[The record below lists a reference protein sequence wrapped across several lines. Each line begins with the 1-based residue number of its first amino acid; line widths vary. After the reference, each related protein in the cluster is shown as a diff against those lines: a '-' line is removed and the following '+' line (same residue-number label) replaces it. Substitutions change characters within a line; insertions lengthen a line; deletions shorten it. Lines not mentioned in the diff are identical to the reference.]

1 MWLVAERQLTTS
13 VREMEGTFNMTQR
26 DMETHWRGL
35 EQLRKQTLIWPEPVN
50 LLADGAKLLTYEI
63 IRASATALGEPFPN
77 IVVEKE
83 PTGELVEEI
92 RCGVKK
98 CVLKREFSGF
108 SRHVFYPGKSGAVE
122 RFRALRKREEE
133 IFGGGESTI
142 FPRPRWFLQP
152 FLPGL
157 LLLGEYRAFFVN
169 GTLLNIVTTTP
180 IEQDAT
186 RLEVQPVIL
195 SWPSDLF
202 R

>member
-1 MWLVAERQLTTS
+1 VVAERQLTTS
-13 VREMEGTFNMTQR
+13 VREMEGQFDMTAR

-35 EQLRKQTLIWPEPVN
+35 ELLRKQTFIWPEPVN

-83 PTGELVEEI
+83 PTEELVEEI
-92 RCGVKK
+92 MRGVKK

-108 SRHVFYPGKSGAVE
+108 SRHVFYAGKSGAVE
-122 RFRALRKREEE
+122 TFRALRKREEE
-133 IFGGGESTI
+133 IFGGGEFTI

-152 FLPGL
+152 LLPGL
-157 LLLGEYRAFFVN
+157 LQLGEYRAFFVN
-169 GTLLNIVTTTP
+169 GTLLNIVATTP
-180 IEQDAT
+180 IDQDAT
-186 RLEVQPVIL
+186 NLQVQPVVI
-195 SWPSDLF
+195 SRPSDLF